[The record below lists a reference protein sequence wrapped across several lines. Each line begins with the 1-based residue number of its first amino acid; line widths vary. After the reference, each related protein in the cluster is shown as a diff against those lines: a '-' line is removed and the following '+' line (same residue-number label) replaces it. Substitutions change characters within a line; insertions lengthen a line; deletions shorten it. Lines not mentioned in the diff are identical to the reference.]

1 MLVPWEAW
9 SPCNYIIRYYGNSA
23 DGAIWLVGYNNSGV
37 QKPQRTG
44 WCHKSWSTPQKI
56 LQANLWPLVQL
67 WVVWW
72 GNHGGTLS
80 GHEQSSQTNI
90 SVTLLDNCNYKNY
103 KSISWLQ
110 IDLEKSRAWIYLVC
124 CPKSP
129 SKRLMGSWLYTIST
143 IQKDVKSVCLQACEL
158 LLPQSMG
165 LVSPKLDVHN
175 RQLPKS
181 IPKVLVLGCPP
192 WSI

>member
-1 MLVPWEAW
+1 MATVLMAQSDW
-9 SPCNYIIRYYGNSA
+9 SDIIIVVYRNHKEL
-23 DGAIWLVGYNNSGV
+23 DGV
-37 QKPQRTG
+37 
-44 WCHKSWSTPQKI
+44 KSHD
-56 LQANLWPLVQL
+56 QL
-67 WVVWW
+67 PKKYFRPTCD
-72 GNHGGTLS
+72 HLSSCELFDGGIMVA
-80 GHEQSSQTNI
+80 HYQVMNKVHRPIYQSR
-90 SVTLLDNCNYKNY
+90 LLDNCNYKNY

-181 IPKVLVLGCPP
+181 IPKVLVLGCSP